1 MHNKPIDSMIKILDK
16 LAQNTQ
22 YIYRYPEI
30 FEQISKELLNHKDLP
45 AVSVPIKARFLQK
58 FAFISSQSQNIK
70 SNDLITK
77 LAEDIKD
84 SLGSI
89 NEHGVLSVMAA
100 IIEYQ
105 KLAVQVGK
113 PIQALHALNFEMNNF
128 VVKMAINQ
136 QQSVEV
142 DFLVN
147 YLDKIRKIT
156 VPEFK
161 LSENLS

>member
-1 MHNKPIDSMIKILDK
+1 
-16 LAQNTQ
+16 
-22 YIYRYPEI
+22 
-30 FEQISKELLNHKDLP
+30 
-45 AVSVPIKARFLQK
+45 
-58 FAFISSQSQNIK
+58 
-70 SNDLITK
+70 
-77 LAEDIKD
+77 
-84 SLGSI
+84 
-89 NEHGVLSVMAA
+89 MAA

-136 QQSVEV
+136 SQSVEV